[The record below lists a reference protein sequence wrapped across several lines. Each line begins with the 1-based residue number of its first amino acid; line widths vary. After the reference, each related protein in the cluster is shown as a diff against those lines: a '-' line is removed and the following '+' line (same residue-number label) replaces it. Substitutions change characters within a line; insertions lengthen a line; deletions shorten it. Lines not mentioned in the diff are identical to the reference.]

1 MITTAP
7 PQSALTREQIEAAI
21 AALQP
26 IHSIMIRLLL
36 LQFLEPTLDD
46 ITFMARERSEP
57 NNRAGG
63 NLATT
68 FGGNLAAAYRSN
80 LGSPDK
86 IEKSIALP
94 KEWVSAVE
102 HRVKQYQTQLREQRT
117 RLDLQIAFLGDYL
130 DGLRVELEA
139 MEKLLT
145 TECGTTQETL
155 EDLHAQ
161 AKVAPVTYSLKK
173 LAARTE
179 KQEVEEEDYYR
190 ERLSLEYQAHI
201 RRRDR
206 FRKRLELVNLER
218 QPFLMSSLSDEHLAT
233 IWGIARGT
241 IMNRRV
247 KAMQSFVN
255 TLSTTLKVELDQ
267 NAFAAAVTAGLGK
280 RTPGGNKSEGIGS
293 VPLQISG
300 DPWSR
305 TLQTLAAIPVTP
317 ATPKPCDHDG
327 GGKILAGR
335 LRGIAE
341 YVLVEDEEGK
351 LWPRTAQCLS
361 CLTRLRTIQQE
372 SGVLGQSADAVLA
385 RVRTRTAM
393 PRKGA
398 PETAALQTP
407 APPEEQ
413 GLDLAERL
421 RPWIGED
428 RGDGAER
435 VGGW

>member
-7 PQSALTREQIEAAI
+7 LQSTLSHEQIEAAI
-21 AALQP
+21 AKLQP
-26 IHSIMIRLLL
+26 VHRVMIRLLL
-36 LQFLEPTLDD
+36 LQFLEPTPED

-63 NLATT
+63 NLSTT
-68 FGGNLAAAYRSN
+68 FGGNLSTAYRSK

-86 IEKSIALP
+86 IEKTIALP
-94 KEWVSAVE
+94 KEWIAAIE
-102 HRVKQYQTQLREQRT
+102 HRVTQYQTQLREQRG
-117 RLDLQIAFLGDYL
+117 RLDLQIAFLSDYL
-130 DGLRVELEA
+130 DGLRSELEA

-145 TECGTTQETL
+145 TECEITQETL
-155 EDLHAQ
+155 EDLRTQ
-161 AKVAPVTYSLKK
+161 AKLAPVTYSLKK
-173 LAARTE
+173 LAARAE
-179 KQEVEEEDYYR
+179 KQEIEEEDYRR
-190 ERLSLEYQAHI
+190 ERLGLEYQAHI

-206 FRKRLELVNLER
+206 FRKRLELANLER

-247 KAMQSFVN
+247 KAVQSFVN
-255 TLSTTLKVELDQ
+255 TLSTILNVGLDQ

-293 VPLQISG
+293 VPLQISE

-305 TLQTLAAIPVTP
+305 TLQTLAAFPVTP
-317 ATPKPCDHDG
+317 SIPKPCEHDG
-327 GGKILAGR
+327 GGKILVGR
-335 LRGIAE
+335 LRAMAE
-341 YVLVEDEEGK
+341 YTLMEDEEAK

-361 CLTRLRTIQQE
+361 CLTRLRTAQQE
-372 SGVLGQSADAVLA
+372 SRVLAQSADEVLA
-385 RVRTRTAM
+385 RVKTRTAM
-393 PRKGA
+393 PRKDA
-398 PETAALQTP
+398 PEAAAPQTP